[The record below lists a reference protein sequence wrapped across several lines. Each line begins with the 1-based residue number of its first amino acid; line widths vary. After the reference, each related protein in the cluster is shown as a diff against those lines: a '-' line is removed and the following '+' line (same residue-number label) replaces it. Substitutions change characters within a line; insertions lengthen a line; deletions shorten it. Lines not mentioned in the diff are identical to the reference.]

1 MIASPQDKATLHSYF
16 HNPASGESVWEAPHA
31 DLANALRDVRAA
43 LKQEVDR
50 TWAATKIQSIVRS
63 HQCRRQMS
71 AEKRASRSVNPDD
84 GDSESDLPIYSPH
97 FLDSNS
103 PLDLSRHDFMPEPEP
118 VISFFPDFRRNLVL
132 FAIRRIIQG
141 MFRVNKARCIAEQRR
156 RYRCLLC
163 MAHCSVWRVRVD
175 WS

>member
-1 MIASPQDKATLHSYF
+1 MIASLQDKATLHSYF

-43 LKQEVDR
+43 LKQEAHR
-50 TWAATKIQSIVRS
+50 TRAATKIQSIVRS
-63 HQCRRQMS
+63 HQCRRKMS

-84 GDSESDLPIYSPH
+84 GDSEFDLPIYSPH

-103 PLDLSRHDFMPEPEP
+103 PLDLSHHDFMPEPERI
-118 VISFFPDFRRNLVL
+118 ISFP
-132 FAIRRIIQG
+132 IRRIIQG

-163 MAHCSVWRVRVD
+163 MAHRSVWRFRVD